1 MNRIGYIAF
10 KSGQPVDALLA
21 ACVKSMQDKKVHI
34 AGAIQASPEEC
45 AECSGALNLKDVENG
60 RIHNFSQDLGAGAE
74 SCALDS
80 QALAG
85 ISQLIVG
92 ALERHPR
99 LVVINRFGKAEV
111 EGHGF
116 RRVIEQ
122 AMLADIPILVAVRE
136 DFDAD
141 WRTFHDGLAMR
152 LPFDEET
159 VLAWCDAAIG

>member
-1 MNRIGYIAF
+1 MDRIGYIGF

-21 ACVKSMQDKKVHI
+21 ACVKSMHDSKVPI
-34 AGAIQASPEEC
+34 TGAIQASPEEC

-60 RIHNFSQDLGAGAE
+60 RIYNFSQDLGAGAE

-85 ISQLIVG
+85 ISQLIVD
-92 ALERHPR
+92 ALERHPQ

-122 AMLADIPILVAVRE
+122 AMLADIPLLVAVRE

-141 WRTFHDGLAMR
+141 WRAFHGGLATR
-152 LPFDEET
+152 LPFDEEA
-159 VLAWCDAAIG
+159 VLAWCDGVV